1 MANRDKDSFLGEG
14 NAHGDNVT
22 TLMAD
27 GELRTTS
34 LMQPGLHRM
43 NADGPETVEI
53 IRGRCRVKLPDTQEW
68 NEYGA
73 GEKFHVPAASQYEIE
88 VTEELDYVCRT
99 PHISG
104 E

>member
-1 MANRDKDSFLGEG
+1 MIDRDKESTLG
-14 NAHGDNVT
+14 NAAAHGDNVT
-22 TLMAD
+22 TLMTD
-27 GELRTTS
+27 GELRTMS

-53 IRGRCRVKLPDTQEW
+53 IRGRCRVKLADTQEW
-68 NEYGA
+68 SEYGA

-88 VTEELDYVCRT
+88 VTEALDYVCRT
-99 PHISG
+99 PQITG